1 MLFNSVLF
9 LAFFALTY
17 LIYWQLRGKSR
28 SLFLIFASALF
39 YATWGL
45 EREGWIGLRWL
56 FHFIGILYINYG
68 LVRWMMRKPA
78 SRRIVLLIAIVLN
91 VGNLAL
97 FKYAGFFLQVISDL
111 SIPAWDI
118 TAGIFLPL
126 AISFYTFQILA
137 FTVDVYRGQ
146 VTESIDFRKYSLFIL
161 FFPQLIAGPIMR
173 SSDFLPQLDA
183 PSLSRRRMYDG
194 IWLILGG
201 LVKKVLLADPA
212 GALLG
217 PVYHSPGLYEGWTIL
232 LAGMIFSLQVYCD
245 FSGYTDIARGCAYLL
260 GYDIP
265 ENFRAPFFSRT
276 GKELWARWH
285 ITLATWLRDYIYF
298 PLGGNRLGQ
307 VRTYFNLF
315 ITFTLGGF
323 WHGAD
328 YTYICWGAMWGVLL
342 ALERLLEEKFS
353 FALHK
358 IKNPLIQG
366 LQILFTFVLFSIG
379 ALMFRAQSVDYGT
392 HSVSSA
398 NVMLSLIGGLFTHT
412 SDVIRSGFAGS
423 SFEYRQL
430 TEVFGPDILAAAPLP
445 QGDSTFVLF
454 AAVAFFH
461 WLQYKPGR
469 LESWRKHDTL
479 LLLVSGTLLF
489 GLLLPTLVQ
498 GGHQFIYFVF

>member
-1 MLFNSVLF
+1 MLFNSFLF
-9 LAFFALTY
+9 LAFFTLTY
-17 LIYWQLRGKSR
+17 LIYWQLRGKVR
-28 SLFLIFASALF
+28 SYFLIFASALF

-56 FHFIGILYINYG
+56 FHFIAILFVNYG
-68 LVRWMMRKPA
+68 LVRWMISRPA
-78 SRRIVLLIAIVLN
+78 RRRVALVLAILLN
-91 VGNLAL
+91 TGNLAL

-118 TAGIFLPL
+118 SEGIFLPL
-126 AISFYTFQILA
+126 AISFYTFQIIA
-137 FTVDVYRGQ
+137 FAVDVYRGQ
-146 VTESIDFRKYSLFIL
+146 VSEEIDFRKYALFIL

-173 SSDFLPQLDA
+173 SSDFLPRLDL
-183 PSLSRRRMYDG
+183 PSISRRRLNDG

-307 VRTYFNLF
+307 FRTYFNLF

-328 YTYICWGAMWGVLL
+328 YTYICWGAMWGLLL
-342 ALERLLEEKFS
+342 AFERLLEEKFS
-353 FALHK
+353 LALHK
-358 IKNPLIQG
+358 IKHPLLQG
-366 LQILFTFVLFSIG
+366 LQILFTFILFSIG

-392 HSVSSA
+392 HTASSA
-398 NVMLSLIGGLFTHT
+398 QIMFSLLGGLFSQG
-412 SDVIRSGFAGS
+412 SDVILSQFQGS
-423 SFEYRQL
+423 RFELQQL

-445 QGDSTFVLF
+445 QADSTLLLF
-454 AAVAFFH
+454 GAVALFH
-461 WLQYKPGR
+461 WVQYRHGR
-469 LESWRKHDTL
+469 LEALRRHDTL
-479 LLLVSGTLLF
+479 LLFICGTLLL
-489 GLLLPTLVQ
+489 GWLLPTLVQ